1 MKLPFL
7 LGEKRYIFETM
18 ILDRDFLILIKT
30 VVAISRMSGIL
41 SFEKNFFKNETND
54 DRLMKLS
61 DEQCGRIVIFLFQRN
76 DNGLFYSH
84 YFRSNHCPDCVRLS
98 FLVTSCNSIK
108 EWNFYRSE
116 LYAISALSNFRFF
129 FFQFFHFTHYSC
141 EKMKIGDSF

>member
-41 SFEKNFFKNETND
+41 SFEKNFFKNETSDN
-54 DRLMKLS
+54 RLMKLS

-84 YFRSNHCPDCVRLS
+84 YFTSNHCPDCVRLS
-98 FLVTSCNSIK
+98 FLVTSCNSVILLK
-108 EWNFYRSE
+108 NGTFIVPSFTRSAHFQT
-116 LYAISALSNFRFF
+116 LDSSFSNFFILPI
-129 FFQFFHFTHYSC
+129 THVR
-141 EKMKIGDSF
+141 K

>member
-41 SFEKNFFKNETND
+41 SFEKNFFKNETSDN
-54 DRLMKLS
+54 RLMKLS

-84 YFRSNHCPDCVRLS
+84 YFTSNHYIIQIVYDYRFSSQVVILLKNGTFIVPS
-98 FLVTSCNSIK
+98 FT
-108 EWNFYRSE
+108 RSAHFQT
-116 LYAISALSNFRFF
+116 LDSSFSNFFILPI
-129 FFQFFHFTHYSC
+129 THVR
-141 EKMKIGDSF
+141 K